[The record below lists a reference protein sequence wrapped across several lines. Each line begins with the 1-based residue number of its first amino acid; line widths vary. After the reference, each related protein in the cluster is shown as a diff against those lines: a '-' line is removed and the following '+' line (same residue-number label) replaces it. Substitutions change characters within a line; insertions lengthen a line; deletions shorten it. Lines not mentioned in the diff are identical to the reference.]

1 MTHEIS
7 RFEASAEAALAFLAK
22 GATAEQTKT
31 LDEIQRVVSYYFWNR
46 SCLDD
51 KYEQWVRPGVTISQK
66 YSHRSSCIMP
76 KAAYARI
83 MHEVS
88 MHVFKNAT
96 PEQILGMLTGK
107 ERRPCDWLQ
116 EDVIAFWIVRLGGYK
131 PGDGDLAELTS
142 AQIRKNGEELQA
154 LLNSRIKA

>member
-7 RFEASAEAALAFLAK
+7 RFEASAEVALAYLAN
-22 GATAEQTKT
+22 GATAEQTET
-31 LDEIQRVVSYYFWNR
+31 IDEIQRVVSFYFWDR
-46 SCLDD
+46 ACLDHH
-51 KYEQWVRPGVTISQK
+51 YERWVAKGVTISEK
-66 YSHRSSCIMP
+66 YSHRSSTIMP

-107 ERRPCDWLQ
+107 ELRPSDWFQ

-131 PGDGDLAELTS
+131 SGDGDLAELTP
-142 AQIRKNGEELQA
+142 AQIRKNGEELKA
-154 LLNSRIKA
+154 LLLSRIKA